1 MISIKRT
8 GAFCMFEIW
17 NHGEMLASVEFD
29 KINIPDPDKLNKEIE
44 NLSTGLK
51 EVIVSHSRMGKEEK
65 YLAKAILN
73 KEYSKAM
80 HRVVYDAIMERNLK
94 HRIKKGLE

>member
-8 GAFCMFEIW
+8 GAFCMFDIC
-17 NHGEMLASVEFD
+17 NHGETLVSVEMD

-51 EVIVSHSRMGKEEK
+51 EVIVSHSRMGEDEK

-73 KEYSKAM
+73 KEYTKGM

-94 HRIKKGLE
+94 HRMKKGLE